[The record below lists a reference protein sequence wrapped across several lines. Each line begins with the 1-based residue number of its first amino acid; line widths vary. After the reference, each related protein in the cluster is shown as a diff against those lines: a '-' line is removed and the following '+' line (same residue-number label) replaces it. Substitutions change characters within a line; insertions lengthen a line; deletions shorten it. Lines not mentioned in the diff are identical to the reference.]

1 MKLVLKI
8 ALGVFLGSLASLLL
22 MDAWRDHK
30 ADLVKAE
37 TEKVLQEQ
45 ERVGLEQAERIH
57 AILMQGRLANPAAA
71 MPPPGF
77 VPDDAHTETLKP

>member
-1 MKLVLKI
+1 MKLVLQI
-8 ALGVFLGSLASLLL
+8 ALGVFLGSCASLLL

-45 ERVGLEQAERIH
+45 ERVGLEQTERIH
-57 AILMQGRLANPAAA
+57 AILMQGRQGNPAAA

>member
-22 MDAWRDHK
+22 MDAWHDHK
-30 ADLVKAE
+30 AYMVKAE

-45 ERVGLEQAERIH
+45 ERVGLEQTERIH
-57 AILMQGRLANPAAA
+57 AILMQGRQSNPAAA

>member
-30 ADLVKAE
+30 ADRAKAE

-45 ERVGLEQAERIH
+45 ERVGFEQTERIH
-57 AILMQGRLANPAAA
+57 AILMQGRQGNPAEAI
-71 MPPPGF
+71 PPPGF
-77 VPDDAHTETLKP
+77 VPYDAHTETLKP